1 MKLNVSVLVILVLAF
16 PCAQAQLN
24 RGTITGIV
32 TDPSGAAVA
41 EAKVTVVHLE
51 TNIRSS
57 TNATESGNYTLPALP
72 IGQYRLDIEA
82 PGFKR
87 AVRDNVSLGAGTTL
101 RLDIALEIGSVTET
115 VEVAATAV
123 PIESESSRVGTN
135 ITNKLVQDL
144 PLVVAG
150 RIRNVFNLAVIAPEA
165 KTVGGFRI
173 GGGQQAGWDMLMD
186 GVSVAS
192 ASNNYQTERAPIS
205 SVPIDAIS
213 EFTVETTGMK
223 AEFGRAMGVI
233 SFETKSGT
241 NQYHGS
247 LFEFLRNDALDARG
261 FFAARSPVLKQS
273 DFGGTFGGPI
283 FIPKV
288 YNGKNRTFF
297 FVNYEG
303 FRNRAGNQP
312 SFNTIPLPA
321 MYSGDFRGWTT
332 GAGAM
337 IPIYDTAS
345 TRPKAGGG
353 YERDPFPDNQIPQ
366 GRFSSVATK
375 YAALRP
381 SQMVPNQPGPR
392 LNYFR
397 DEGSTQEPWNKYS
410 IKVDHNLTAKDKI
423 SGLYH
428 HGIWEIQGAGG
439 NTNPPGLPL
448 PFNGLTVWARRNT
461 SGRVSWDRTISAR
474 ILNSLRVN
482 YQRERG
488 DLNGINRLDASPHY
502 AQTIGWKGAPGPD
515 FGLPPLNFT
524 EYTGWSTSAG
534 GVDKGRNL
542 FLNDNLT
549 IIRGAHTYKGG
560 FFWTVDHWLG
570 GGQQRLK
577 FLVGDPH
584 GRKVGDEVGQ
594 HADVD

>member
-241 NQYHGS
+241 NQFHGS

-288 YNGKNRTFF
+288 YNRSEERRVGKECRS
-297 FVNYEG
+297 
-303 FRNRAGNQP
+303 RWSP
-312 SFNTIPLPA
+312 
-321 MYSGDFRGWTT
+321 
-332 GAGAM
+332 
-337 IPIYDTAS
+337 
-345 TRPKAGGG
+345 
-353 YERDPFPDNQIPQ
+353 
-366 GRFSSVATK
+366 
-375 YAALRP
+375 
-381 SQMVPNQPGPR
+381 
-392 LNYFR
+392 
-397 DEGSTQEPWNKYS
+397 
-410 IKVDHNLTAKDKI
+410 
-423 SGLYH
+423 YH
-428 HGIWEIQGAGG
+428 
-439 NTNPPGLPL
+439 
-448 PFNGLTVWARRNT
+448 
-461 SGRVSWDRTISAR
+461 
-474 ILNSLRVN
+474 
-482 YQRERG
+482 
-488 DLNGINRLDASPHY
+488 
-502 AQTIGWKGAPGPD
+502 
-515 FGLPPLNFT
+515 
-524 EYTGWSTSAG
+524 
-534 GVDKGRNL
+534 
-542 FLNDNLT
+542 
-549 IIRGAHTYKGG
+549 
-560 FFWTVDHWLG
+560 
-570 GGQQRLK
+570 
-577 FLVGDPH
+577 
-584 GRKVGDEVGQ
+584 
-594 HADVD
+594 